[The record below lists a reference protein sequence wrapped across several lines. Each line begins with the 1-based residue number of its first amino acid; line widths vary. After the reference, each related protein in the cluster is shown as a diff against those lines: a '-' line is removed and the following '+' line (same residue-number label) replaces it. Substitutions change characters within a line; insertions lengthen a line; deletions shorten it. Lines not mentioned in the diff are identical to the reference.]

1 MEVSQFHP
9 LLLYLFFYQR
19 MAESCAVA
27 KQAIKKLEDQLTCAI
42 CLDDLKDPKML
53 QCFHVYCKDCLQRLV
68 VQDQQGQLSL
78 SCPTCRQSTVLPQAT
93 GVSGLQSAFHVH
105 HLLEIKDALEK
116 VKEPQKVKC
125 DKCKTPK
132 PATSYCRV
140 CGEFICATC
149 TTVHREWDAF
159 AKHEVIAMEQFE
171 NKVKQLDAL
180 KKVTIYCSLH
190 QGKELEIYCET
201 CEELICHNCTVSK
214 HCRPEHKY
222 VLVSD
227 AFEKHKAEITAS
239 LEPIN
244 KLHTTTSDALEQLN
258 VRLHEFDDQE
268 VAVEASVRRYVK
280 QLHELLETKQAEE
293 IDRLKQVMRVKR
305 KNVAAQ
311 KEELETVLTGLDS
324 CLSYVK
330 DSLRTGSQGEVIKIK
345 KTMIEQIKEVKD
357 NFKPDIRPPCE
368 DANVKFKPSK
378 EVLQACQ
385 KIGRVFVQG
394 ACPEKCHASG
404 KGLEVAMSGERATAV
419 LQVVDHQGKAYTKC
433 KETPMCELVSVTTG
447 EKKECSVKK
456 TGDSQYEISYHP
468 ASRGRHQ
475 LHIKVEGDYIKGSP
489 FPVTVKL
496 PVEKLGNPV
505 DTIGG
510 VNSPWG
516 VAVSQRGE
524 VIVAESNGHCVSI
537 FSPAREKLR
546 SFGCRGSGHGQFSNP
561 RGVAVDDDGNILV
574 VDRENGRIQQF
585 TSDGKFITAVGKRG
599 NKPLEF
605 SNPVGI
611 AINPLNKKVYVADN
625 GNHRIQILN
634 RDFTFSSRFGS
645 RGGYNGQFWNPL
657 DVAFDSTGNVYVAD
671 YNNHRIQVLTAEGGY
686 LRQFGKKGSGNGE
699 LNYPSAIII
708 DTDNLVYVT
717 EYSNRRVSVFTCEG
731 KFLTT
736 FGSKGSG
743 PGQFNGPRGV
753 AVDNNGIVLVA
764 DSENNRLQYF

>member
-1 MEVSQFHP
+1 
-9 LLLYLFFYQR
+9 
-19 MAESCAVA
+19 MAESRAIA

-42 CLDDLKDPKML
+42 CLDAFKDPKLL

-132 PATSYCRV
+132 PATSYCRD

-159 AKHEVIAMEQFE
+159 AKHEVVAMEQFE
-171 NKVKQLDAL
+171 SKVKQLDAL
-180 KKVTIYCSLH
+180 KKVTLYCPLH
-190 QGKELEIYCET
+190 QGKELELYCET
-201 CEELICHNCTVSK
+201 CEELICLLCTVNK

-222 VLVSD
+222 DLVSD
-227 AFEKHKAEITAS
+227 TFEKHKAEITTS

-244 KLHTTTSDALEQLN
+244 KLRTATSDALEQVD
-258 VRLHEFDDQE
+258 VRSHKFDDQE

-311 KEELETVLTGLDS
+311 KEELETVLTKLDS
-324 CLSYVK
+324 CLSFVN
-330 DSLRTGSQGEVIKIK
+330 DSLRTGSQGEVMKIK
-345 KTMIEQIKEVKD
+345 KTVTEQIKEVKD
-357 NFKPDIRPPCE
+357 NFKPDILPPCE
-368 DANVKFKPSK
+368 LANVKFQPSK

-385 KIGRVFVQG
+385 KIGQVLVQE
-394 ACPEKCHASG
+394 ACPEKCHATG
-404 KGLEVAMSGERATAV
+404 KGVEVAKAGERATAV
-419 LQVVDHQGKAYTKC
+419 LQVVDNEGGSF
-433 KETPMCELVSVTTG
+433 PMPLEGVTSELVSETTC
-447 EKKECSVKK
+447 EKKDCSVKK
-456 TGDSQYEISYHP
+456 TGDSRYEISYQP

-475 LHIKVEGDYIKGSP
+475 LHIKVEGDHIKGSP

-496 PVEKLGNPV
+496 PVKKLGTPV
-505 DTIGG
+505 KTIVG
-510 VNSPWG
+510 VKGPWG
-516 VAVSQRGE
+516 VAINQRGE
-524 VIVAESNGHCVSI
+524 VIVAEGSKHRVSI
-537 FSPAREKLR
+537 FSPAGEKLR
-546 SFGCRGSGHGQFSNP
+546 SFGSQGSGHGQFSNP
-561 RGVAVDDDGNILV
+561 RGVAVDDGGNILV
-574 VDRENGRIQQF
+574 VDINNHRIQKF
-585 TSDGKFITAVGKRG
+585 TSDGKFITAVGKEG
-599 NKPLEF
+599 NELLEF
-605 SNPVGI
+605 RSPVGI
-611 AINPLNKKVYVADN
+611 SIHPLNKKVYVADRL
-625 GNHRIQILN
+625 NHRIQILKP
-634 RDFTFSSRFGS
+634 DLTFSSSFGS
-645 RGGYNGQFWNPL
+645 RGSDNGQFQNPW

-671 YNNHRIQVLTAEGGY
+671 FVNHCIQVFTAGGEY

-699 LNYPSAIII
+699 LNCPSAIAI

-717 EYSNRRVSVFTCEG
+717 ECSNNRVSVFMCEG
-731 KFLTT
+731 KFVTS

-743 PGQFNGPRGV
+743 PGQFNIPRGV
-753 AVDNNGIVLVA
+753 AVDTNGVAYVA
-764 DSENNRLQYF
+764 DMENNRLQCL